1 MLLDVDVDAGCIIC
15 IISAA
20 GDPPG
25 LVLLAEECLLLL
37 LLPDGGG
44 VEGDPM
50 GVILDNDG
58 VPLSL

>member
-25 LVLLAEECLLLL
+25 LVLLVEECLML